1 MFEGLEIKGA
11 RSRAPSRNEVDPA
24 ALQLIERYGPSILR
38 TARRYS
44 QSAEDAEDAYQRGLE
59 ILLTKAPST
68 AEEELLPWLKTVIKH
83 EAFGLRR
90 QRERHDLMGD
100 EGLDAAS
107 AGTTTDEQAEQRER
121 LQIGAEAMARLKPQE
136 VQCMLLLAEGFSYSE
151 ICEETGFSYTKVN
164 RSLTE
169 GRRAFSDRVRDIEAG
184 AECERLA
191 PLLSL
196 LADGEASA
204 DDAKVLRR
212 HLRGCP
218 ACRMTLGAY
227 RTAPARVAALAAPA
241 LVAVDPE
248 AAPAISSG
256 LAHATEWLQ
265 ERATTLALKIQAGA
279 EMASAQKVAAVTAST
294 AAIAGG
300 GVGAAA
306 TFESL
311 GESRTPAAK
320 RVKNESSKQR
330 VATREV
336 TGSAV
341 RSQARKATAL
351 RATRRERA
359 SARAARERRTS
370 AAEAAPSSAP
380 SPDASPAPARSP
392 SPPTGDSGGEFSS
405 SRVEAR
411 RSPSSST
418 SSPSGTGSNEF
429 SAPVEQ
435 PARAS
440 SQPGGSD
447 TGGGEFGEP

>member
-1 MFEGLEIKGA
+1 MFEGLQSARPNGA
-11 RSRAPSRNEVDPA
+11 RSRVPSREEVHPA
-24 ALQLIERYGPSILR
+24 ALELIERYGPSILR

-59 ILLTKAPST
+59 ILLTKAPSI

-83 EAFGLRR
+83 EAFALRR
-90 QRERHDLMGD
+90 QRERHGLLAE
-100 EGLDAAS
+100 EGLEAAP
-107 AGTTTDEQAEQRER
+107 AGTSTDEQAEQRER
-121 LQIGAEAMARLKPQE
+121 LKIGAEAMARLKPQE
-136 VQCMLLLAEGFSYSE
+136 VQCMLLLAEGFSYRE

-169 GRRAFSDRVRDIEAG
+169 GRRSFTDCVRDIEAG

-196 LADGEASA
+196 LSDGEASA
-204 DDAKVLRR
+204 DDEKVLRR

-227 RTAPARVAALAAPA
+227 RAAPARVAALATPA
-241 LVAVDPE
+241 LVVVDPQ
-248 AAPAISSG
+248 AAPAISGG
-256 LAHATEWLQ
+256 LAHVTEWLQ
-265 ERATTLALKIQAGA
+265 ERAAALALKIQSGA

-320 RVKNESSKQR
+320 RVKAESSKQR
-330 VATREV
+330 RVTREV
-336 TGSAV
+336 TESAI
-341 RSQARKATAL
+341 RRQARKATAL

-359 SARAARERRTS
+359 SARAARERRIS
-370 AAEAAPSSAP
+370 AAEVAPSSAP
-380 SPDASPAPARSP
+380 STAQV
-392 SPPTGDSGGEFSS
+392 PPTGDSGGEFSAAS
-405 SRVEAR
+405 PVEDRQSA
-411 RSPSSST
+411 SSST
-418 SSPSGTGSNEF
+418 SSPSGSSSNEF
-429 SAPVEQ
+429 AAPVEQ

-440 SQPGGSD
+440 SRPVGSDSGGS
-447 TGGGEFGEP
+447 EFGGQ